1 MKTTR
6 KKVPGAVMSKEV
18 FREVIEASTDAVI
31 IAGDDGGVSFW
42 NRSAGRLF
50 GYDHEEAC
58 RITLLDLMPEEYHER
73 HREGFSRFIRTGE
86 GRIIGKP
93 VIVKG
98 KRKDGSVFP
107 IELGLAAY
115 KSGGKWVVAAI
126 IRDITDRRAFEQK
139 LAHQSRLLAR
149 ANKEL
154 ALLASISS
162 LLSQSME
169 FTALLN
175 TILDTITRINLFKF
189 ERKGGVFILKD
200 GALELVAH
208 LGHTGDFLEKHRSI
222 KFGECLC
229 GLAAETGEVI
239 TSCNSCEDPR
249 HTIVYEGMKPHGH
262 IIIPLKAKDAVV
274 GVLYLYLKPWAV
286 VDGDRKAFLESI
298 GVMLGVAVSN
308 SLLYEETRRLAL
320 HDPLTALPNKRLLDI
335 ELERNSVLARR
346 CGRPFS
352 CLMLDIDHFK
362 KFNDRYGHVAGDRLL
377 QTVSK
382 VMRTSLRESDFVARY
397 GGEEFCVILP
407 ETGAD
412 KAAVVAGKLCSVI
425 REKTEVTVSL
435 GVAAFDPG
443 MASAAEMVVA
453 ADKALYRAKELGRDR
468 VELFVW
474 R

>member
-1 MKTTR
+1 
-6 KKVPGAVMSKEV
+6 MSKEV

-31 IAGDDGGVSFW
+31 IAAEDGRVSFW

-50 GYDHEEAC
+50 GYGHEEAG
-58 RITLLDLMPEEYHER
+58 RLTILDLMPEEYHER
-73 HREGFSRFIRTGE
+73 HREGFGRFVKTGK

-98 KRKDGSVFP
+98 KKKDGTVFP
-107 IELGLAAY
+107 IELGLAAC
-115 KSGGKWVVAAI
+115 KLGGRWVVAAI
-126 IRDITDRRAFEQK
+126 IRDITGRRAFEQK

-149 ANKEL
+149 ANREL
-154 ALLASISS
+154 ALLASVSS

-175 TILDTITRINLFKF
+175 TILDTITSINLFKF
-189 ERKGGVFILKD
+189 ERKGGVLILKD
-200 GALELVAH
+200 GVLELVAH
-208 LGHTGDFLEKHRSI
+208 LGHGEDFLEKHRSI

-239 TSCNSCEDPR
+239 TSVDSHEDSR
-249 HTIVYEGMKPHGH
+249 HTITYGGMRPHGH
-262 IIIPLKAKDAVV
+262 IVIPLKAKDAVV
-274 GVLYLYLKPWAV
+274 GVLYLYLKPGVAV
-286 VDGDRKAFLESI
+286 DKDRKAFLESI

-377 QTVSK
+377 QSVAK
-382 VMRTSLRESDFVARY
+382 VIRVSLRESDFVARY

-412 KAAVVAGKLCSVI
+412 KAAIVAGKLRSAVK
-425 REKTEVTVSL
+425 EKTEVTVSL

-443 MASAAEMVVA
+443 MAAAADMVVA
-453 ADKALYRAKELGRDR
+453 ADKALYRAKDAGRDR

>member
-1 MKTTR
+1 M
-6 KKVPGAVMSKEV
+6 PGDV
-18 FREVIEASTDAVI
+18 FREVIDASTDSVI
-31 IAGDDGGVSFW
+31 IAGEDGGVSFW

-50 GYDHEEAC
+50 GYDHEDYA

-73 HREGFSRFIRTGE
+73 HREGFANFIRTGE

-98 KRKDGSVFP
+98 KKKDGTVFP
-107 IELGLAAY
+107 IELGLAATR
-115 KSGGKWVVAAI
+115 SGGKWVVAAI
-126 IRDITDRRAFEQK
+126 IRDITGRRSYEHK

-154 ALLASISS
+154 ALLASVSS

-175 TILDTITRINLFKF
+175 TILDTITRINIFKF

-200 GALELVAH
+200 GALTLVAH
-208 LGHTGDFLEKHRSI
+208 LGHDEDFLEKHRSI

-239 TSCNSCEDPR
+239 TSSDSCEDPR
-249 HTIVYEGMKPHGH
+249 HTITYSGMKPHGH

-274 GVLYLYLKPWAV
+274 GVLYLYLKPGTAV
-286 VDGDRKAFLESI
+286 DSDRKSFLESI

-335 ELERNSVLARR
+335 EFERNSVLARR

-377 QTVSK
+377 QSVAK

-407 ETGAD
+407 ETAAD
-412 KAAVVAGKLCSVI
+412 KAVLVAGKLCSVI

-443 MASAAEMVVA
+443 MASAADMVVA
-453 ADKALYRAKELGRDR
+453 ADKALYRAKEAGRDR